1 MQDLQS
7 CDSLWCAEKSQPRC
21 QDLPGIQGVI
31 TMSIYVLCFGRL
43 NPCTWVN
50 VLDHAFAS
58 SSVTCKGQHPRREL
72 YGHGNVLFRCSFQD
86 AIDLYRSSDLHIVCI
101 YSIYGCSGVLIF
113 FWIFLDISKH
123 PQPKTDPGE
132 QLQRAAAVF
141 PIRTLGKAAAVSFLG
156 SQVAFRGWVGPG
168 TWKRHEV
175 SWWVKDDERFV
186 MDENRWTIN

>member
-1 MQDLQS
+1 MQDVQS
-7 CDSLWCAEKSQPRC
+7 WDLWCAEKSSFPRC

-43 NPCTWVN
+43 NLCTWVN
-50 VLDHAFAS
+50 VLDHACVKFRYY
-58 SSVTCKGQHPRREL
+58 KGQHPRREL

-86 AIDLYRSSDLHIVCI
+86 TIDLYRSSDLHIVCI
-101 YSIYGCSGVLIF
+101 YTQFISIYGCSGFLIF
-113 FWIFLDISKH
+113 FWNLLDISKH
-123 PQPKTDPGE
+123 LQAKTDPGE

-156 SQVAFRGWVGPG
+156 SQIAFRVWMGPG

-175 SWWVKDDERFV
+175 
-186 MDENRWTIN
+186 